1 VAGGEDLKVVSEL
14 LGHAGIA
21 ITADI
26 YASVLPKLK
35 NDAANRLDRLLG
47 SAGEA
52 CSQSRPRDD
61 VSSAARRANALVR
74 ASLARLDSNQD

>member
-47 SAGEA
+47 VGW
-52 CSQSRPRDD
+52 
-61 VSSAARRANALVR
+61 
-74 ASLARLDSNQD
+74 

>member
-21 ITADI
+21 ITAGL

-47 SAGEA
+47 VGW
-52 CSQSRPRDD
+52 
-61 VSSAARRANALVR
+61 
-74 ASLARLDSNQD
+74 